1 MENKNLL
8 YSVLVIQTILLILG
22 GLAYFAEAPVAETP
36 VVPAAQISNQ
46 DKADIVN
53 GVLDNLPESEV
64 LVEEGEVVSINERL
78 DAAANEILRDQD
90 EEDLAEKLAIEY
102 ISLDNEDFVKELVDA
117 LNEAGAD
124 IDDEDD
130 VSKIAI
136 RKDVNVDVDG
146 DEATVEF
153 EQIKVWYYNDG
164 DSDEEDLVRAKVSLV
179 LNVEDLD
186 EDDNYEDAEVV
197 DVDEEDF
204 EVSESYINK
213 N

>member
-36 VVPAAQISNQ
+36 VVPAAVISDQ

-53 GVLDNLPESEV
+53 GVLDNLPE
-64 LVEEGEVVSINERL
+64 VEEVETEVVNVNERL
-78 DAAANEILRDQD
+78 ASAADEILREQD
-90 EEDLAEKLAIEY
+90 KEDLAEKLAREY
-102 ISLDNEDFVKELVDA
+102 VSLDNEDFVKELVDA

-146 DEATVEF
+146 DEATVKF

-164 DSDEEDLVRAKVSLV
+164 DSDEEDLVRAKVSLTLV
-179 LNVEDLD
+179 VEDLD

-204 EVSESYINK
+204 KVSESYINK